1 MMVSSILV
9 GSVMMLC
16 VVCDTVRCMFL
27 MNPHF
32 LLLFLL
38 LVKYSDH
45 CRNQTECD
53 RQIRQDVKAL
63 LRYGFSSLKVDGCGN
78 EIDLHVWNKYIEQ
91 YTTSNFT
98 TNTTRRKILVENC
111 HGPDPKFKPN
121 RTLPPS
127 EGCPYHFYRTSTDIR
142 NNYPSIMHN
151 LGTIESYRKSNSS
164 YPGCWAYADML
175 QVGVRDGLSLAET
188 RSHFGGWSIV
198 SSPLILS
205 HDVNDDSIMD
215 KIWDIISNREVLE
228 INQAYFGDSGGT
240 YNVAN
245 ETIVL
250 QHDKYKSEV
259 PVYQYLSKP
268 IRVNMVAVLLMN
280 SDDTERMLRTSFD
293 DIPGLA
299 DGTSS
304 VHDNGNDNNND
315 NNDDEYYL
323 VRDMWNHRDM
333 GAFQSSVTMSVGSHD
348 AAFLL
353 IEKRK
358 GTVSAIAKDAVS
370 NSLMVLMN

>member
-1 MMVSSILV
+1 
-9 GSVMMLC
+9 
-16 VVCDTVRCMFL
+16 
-27 MNPHF
+27 
-32 LLLFLL
+32 
-38 LVKYSDH
+38 
-45 CRNQTECD
+45 
-53 RQIRQDVKAL
+53 
-63 LRYGFSSLKVDGCGN
+63 
-78 EIDLHVWNKYIEQ
+78 
-91 YTTSNFT
+91 
-98 TNTTRRKILVENC
+98 
-111 HGPDPKFKPN
+111 
-121 RTLPPS
+121 
-127 EGCPYHFYRTSTDIR
+127 
-142 NNYPSIMHN
+142 MHN

-215 KIWDIISNREVLE
+215 KIWNIISNREVLE

-250 QHDKYKSEV
+250 QHGKYKIEV

-268 IRVNMVAVLLMN
+268 IGVNMVAVLLMN
-280 SDDTERMLRTSFD
+280 SDNTEWMLITNFD
-293 DIPGLA
+293 DISGLA
-299 DGTSS
+299 DDTSS
-304 VHDNGNDNNND
+304 VHDNGNANNN
-315 NNDDEYYL
+315 NNNYNDDEYHL
-323 VRDMWNHRDM
+323 VRDIWNHRDM
-333 GAFQSSVTMSVGSHD
+333 GAFRSSVTISVGSHD
-348 AAFLL
+348 VAFLP

-358 GTVSAIAKDAVS
+358 DVVSAIAKNVIS